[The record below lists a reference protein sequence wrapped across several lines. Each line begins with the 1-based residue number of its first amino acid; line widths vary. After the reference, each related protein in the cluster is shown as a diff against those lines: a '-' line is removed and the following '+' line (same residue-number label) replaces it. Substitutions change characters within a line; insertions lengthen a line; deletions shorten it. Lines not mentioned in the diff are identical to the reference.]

1 MFYIDSKMQIV
12 KFIEKSVQYISLI
25 EYATSS
31 LFYKH
36 VYVPVVSPNDW
47 AAHETGLIDNFLL

>member
-1 MFYIDSKMQIV
+1 MFCIDSKMQIV
-12 KFIEKSVQYISLI
+12 KFIEKSVQYISLL
-25 EYATSS
+25 EYATIS

-36 VYVPVVSPNDW
+36 VYVLVVSPDDW